1 MDNRQYATTFAYTDL
16 YKRVDT
22 GLEKIN
28 SKSVLVFH
36 NKSTDINEVS
46 FYLKY
51 LGYEVQVLE
60 NLYIDKGICIM
71 IDKDLYK
78 NNFNI
83 YFDGKDGSNG

>member
-1 MDNRQYATTFAYTDL
+1 MQNRQYSTTFAHTDL
-16 YKRVDT
+16 YEKIDI

-28 SKSVLVFH
+28 SKDILIFH
-36 NKSTDINEVS
+36 NKSTDIENVS

-71 IDKDLYK
+71 IDKDLYR
-78 NNFNI
+78 NNFNV
-83 YFDGKDGSNG
+83 YFDRKGWI